1 MELHSLEDSI
11 RLEHELVDAIKQNTR
26 QHSMTLLKKL
36 ALTFVLP
43 YLVFLGVWIISN
55 QLRANVALQ
64 YDDTSLNTTSMI
76 ASVLLLI
83 AATLFTWRQA
93 EKRFGG
99 VALIGRLLG
108 VSKAVLNV
116 ERQIDTAKQK
126 STPTEEDA
134 IEIERLAYAAW
145 EQYTQAMQD
154 SGIPLKNSN

>member
-1 MELHSLEDSI
+1 MEMHSLEDSI
-11 RLEHELVDAIKQNTR
+11 RLEQELVDAIKQNTR
-26 QHSMTLLKKL
+26 QHSMTLLRKL
-36 ALTFVLP
+36 ALTFALP
-43 YLVFLGVWIISN
+43 YLVFLGIWIVTN

-76 ASVLLLI
+76 ASVLVLI
-83 AATLFTWRQA
+83 TATLFTWRWA

-116 ERQIDTAKQK
+116 ERHIDTAKQK
-126 STPTEEDA
+126 PTPTEEDA
-134 IEIERLAYAAW
+134 VEIERLAYAAW